1 MLAFLCLQRH
11 EAFVIVDPGQR
22 SIFCKLSVAF
32 NISKPRTDEAFT
44 YVSVLKTPQ
53 NVIFRAS
60 YSAGRR
66 LLLITD
72 R

>member
-1 MLAFLCLQRH
+1 
-11 EAFVIVDPGQR
+11 VIVDPDR
-22 SIFCKLSVAF
+22 RNISCKLLVSFEICKSRPKEEV
-32 NISKPRTDEAFT
+32 FT

-53 NVIFRAS
+53 KVIFRAS